1 MASVAGVLR
10 RQTWARAAGAGQ
22 PRSGVPHCPAPHR
35 QKVVATAAAA
45 VPVVGAA
52 GPNPGPPPG
61 LLGVGPGGGF
71 PKMTAV
77 AHGLWRPHL
86 RAGGTAVDM
95 TAGNGHDT
103 LHLARAVGV
112 EGTVFA
118 FDLQAEAIAATR
130 RRLAEHLGARHLEGV
145 ELRQGCHS
153 QLVEAVDEAVGPGAC
168 DLVAFNLGYLP
179 GQSRDLQGAGRT
191 RAETT
196 AAALRKCLPAVR
208 PGGLVSVMAY
218 VGHAGGRAEYEAA
231 SEVLAA
237 LPASEWASSELS
249 LLNRAD
255 APRLLLGYRT

>member
-1 MASVAGVLR
+1 MASVASGVLR
-10 RQTWARAAGAGQ
+10 RQTWARAAGAG
-22 PRSGVPHCPAPHR
+22 
-35 QKVVATAAAA
+35 
-45 VPVVGAA
+45 AA
-52 GPNPGPPPG
+52 GLNPGPPPG
-61 LLGVGPGGGF
+61 LLGVGPDGRF

-86 RAGGTAVDM
+86 RKGGTAVDM

-103 LHLARAVGV
+103 LHLAQAVGPA
-112 EGTVFA
+112 GTVFA

-130 RRLAEHLGARHLEGV
+130 RRLAEHLGARHLAEGV

-153 QLVEAVDEAVGPGAC
+153 QLVEAVVEAVGPGAC

-218 VGHAGGRAEYEAA
+218 VGHAGGRREYEAA

-249 LLNRAD
+249 LLNRAE

>member
-1 MASVAGVLR
+1 MQRDDLLVVLDE
-10 RQTWARAAGAGQ
+10 TVHHRAPGAPLDGRPSGAAHPLALRGCIGPEHQLLHAGAQ
-22 PRSGVPHCPAPHR
+22 V
-35 QKVVATAAAA
+35 
-45 VPVVGAA
+45 
-52 GPNPGPPPG
+52 
-61 LLGVGPGGGF
+61 
-71 PKMTAV
+71 
-77 AHGLWRPHL
+77 
-86 RAGGTAVDM
+86 
-95 TAGNGHDT
+95 
-103 LHLARAVGV
+103 ARAVGV